1 MEVSVQIRWLEL
13 VTTNKIL
20 VHQYYLH
27 AYKSLNMY
35 FNELCHDT
43 NTKQILFSSSQNN
56 RLQAR
61 LNYMQIIT
69 KT

>member
-20 VHQYYLH
+20 AHQYNLH